1 MCISSTLRTWASISQ
16 QRRLTVFETALAKIA
31 QDVRQPLTSIVTTAA
46 AAKQFLERSPADLEA
61 VRDMLDE
68 IVGAGFR
75 ASEVFESNRVFDRRG
90 PT

>member
-75 ASEVFESNRVFDRRG
+75 ASEAFGSNRVFDRRG